1 MSEEY
6 KAPKA
11 KVKLFDRI
19 FKPQVITIANG
30 HTTVR
35 PRSRMPLILLVLFI
49 VLFWAF
55 KMTGFSFATVFS

>member
-35 PRSRMPLILLVLFI
+35 PRSRMGYQ
-49 VLFWAF
+49 
-55 KMTGFSFATVFS
+55 KSTGRNKRNNFHTD

>member
-6 KAPKA
+6 KAPE
-11 KVKLFDRI
+11 VRVPLFDRI

-35 PRSRMPLILLVLFI
+35 PRSRTPLIL
-49 VLFWAF
+49 
-55 KMTGFSFATVFS
+55 